1 MIASDMQ
8 RALQRL
14 THETGVVIPIY
25 LPAQADAELGAAVI
39 GETVAMVAHTVTPS
53 HVCLSVDGPG
63 PGEAV
68 ARQLAQA
75 TGVQVVT
82 AAQNGGKFAAVANGM
97 CHLLQQ
103 PHLRYLAAL
112 DHDGDHFANELLN
125 FVRAAEH
132 VAAATGSER
141 VLVLGNR
148 NSRHRP
154 LGFLRAEQE
163 ELANYMTM
171 DALAYAAVQQDR
183 PVRLEFLSTTG
194 DPPDFHSGY
203 KLFDRATAA
212 AVFTSGAPPT
222 FNLNAATVIRHAC
235 EAVMVVEAH
244 LAGATLAGIKRST
257 FDEQPMS
264 LFAAYGRAELAAN
277 MILWPCK
284 RLGVPGHF
292 VAQWLANHMPRL
304 LLATLAPQGLDELAA
319 IRERILTAYDIDPAN
334 PPYALTRPR
343 FV

>member
-1 MIASDMQ
+1 MIASEM
-8 RALQRL
+8 RRTLRRL

-25 LPAQADAELGAAVI
+25 LPAQADAGLGAAVI
-39 GETVAMVAHTVTPS
+39 GETVAMVAHTVTPA

-63 PGEAV
+63 PGVAV
-68 ARQLAQA
+68 AQELAA
-75 TGVQVVT
+75 ETGVQVVT
-82 AAQNGGKFAAVANGM
+82 AAQNGGKFAAVAHGM
-97 CHLLQQ
+97 RYLLQQ
-103 PHLRYLAAL
+103 SELRYLAAM

-132 VAAATGSER
+132 VAATAPTER

-148 NSRHRP
+148 SSRHRP

-163 ELANYMTM
+163 ELANHMLL
-171 DALAYAAVQQDR
+171 DALAYAAAQQDA
-183 PVRLEFLSTTG
+183 PLHLEYMTSTT
-194 DPPDFHSGY
+194 DLPDFHSGY

-212 AVFTSGAPPT
+212 AVFGRLPDVYD
-222 FNLNAATVIRHAC
+222 LNAATVIRHAC

-244 LAGATLAGIKRST
+244 LSGAILAGVNRRT

-264 LFAAYGRAELAAN
+264 LFASYGRAELAAN

-292 VAQWLANHMPRL
+292 VAQWLTNHMPRL
-304 LLATLAPQGLDELAA
+304 LLATLAPQGTEELAA
-319 IRERILTAYDIDPAN
+319 IRELVLRAYDIDPAN
-334 PPYALTRPR
+334 PPYTLTRPR